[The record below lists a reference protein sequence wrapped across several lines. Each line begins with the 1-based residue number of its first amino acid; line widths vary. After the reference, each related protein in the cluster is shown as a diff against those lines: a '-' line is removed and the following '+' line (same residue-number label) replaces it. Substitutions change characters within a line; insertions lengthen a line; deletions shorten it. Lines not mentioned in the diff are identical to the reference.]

1 MDATMTSA
9 LLAPL
14 TLSGRRLRNRVAH
27 TSMST
32 YMAKDG
38 KATERLIRYY
48 ANRAEGGAALIV
60 TEPISMA
67 ARQTAWSRPR
77 VYDDSQLD
85 DFKRWADAVESHD
98 CRLIG
103 QIQDGG
109 RARHEV
115 GRTFT
120 AIGPSRLPD
129 DLSWSM
135 PHALEAGEVRGLID
149 EFARSSMRLRD
160 CGFSGVELSCAH
172 GHLFHQFFSPWANIR
187 EDEYGGSWQ
196 NRVRFVAELVG
207 AIRALCGGDFI
218 IGLKLP
224 GDDGVPGSVG
234 PAGAAI
240 VADLLTRS
248 KEASYVCFA
257 QGAHAK
263 SLEMHVP
270 DRFGPYVPYLDLLR
284 ELKPSLNGVPLMAL
298 GRITDPAEAEGI
310 LQRGEAELIGMGRT
324 LLADPAWLRKA
335 VAGRTNDIRY
345 CVSCNTCWDT
355 IITHNLPLACINNP
369 RVAMERE
376 VDFWPQPVA
385 RRRRVVVV
393 GTGVAGMEAAWVAAG
408 RGHEVIVLGRSSE
421 VGGKARLRARL
432 PGGETITS
440 VYDYQFVQAQKA
452 GVRFVLG
459 VEADV
464 DAIAALE
471 PDTVVLATGAS
482 MYVPPWIP
490 ADIAQM
496 QLVPDFHAALW
507 DLVRHRSRQPGTAV
521 VYDMDHTEGTYAG
534 IELLGQLFER
544 TVVLTPREGITRE
557 VSVVARQGILR
568 RFSHLP
574 IEVIASSEPVWSES
588 FEAGELEYRD
598 IYSDCRGT
606 IANTAFLSFSTP
618 RVPDIVLAGPLRAMG
633 LDVRLVGDARTA
645 RNVLAATADGHE
657 IGNAV

>member
-85 DFKRWADAVESHD
+85 DFRRWADAVESHD

-135 PHALEAGEVRGLID
+135 PHALEPGEVRGLIE
-149 EFARSSMRLRD
+149 EFARSSLRLRN

-187 EDEYGGSWQ
+187 EDEYGGTWE

-234 PAGAAI
+234 PAEAAI

-310 LQRGEAELIGMGRT
+310 LQRGEAEVIGMGRT

-408 RGHEVIVLGRSSE
+408 RGHEVILLGRSSE

-452 GVRFVLG
+452 GVRFMLG
-459 VEADV
+459 AEADV

-471 PDTVVLATGAS
+471 PDIVVLATGAS

-598 IYSDCRGT
+598 IYSDRRGT
-606 IANTAFLSFSTP
+606 IANTVFLSFSTP

-657 IGNAV
+657 LGNAV